1 MAAVLTAVI
10 INTISAMPPNPRI
23 ADEYTAAAPQQ
34 SVSRLLS
41 EAAISKDQ
49 GSASFPAEGT
59 RNVLIL
65 VAGFSDAD
73 LNDVSTASFYDTL
86 FEEGPNNDGFGWKQ
100 YYRDMSNGKL
110 TLNFDVYV
118 VGNVSDTHDY
128 YGENTSP
135 SGDDAHP
142 GQFVAEAVA
151 LGDTTAGGDIDYSKY
166 DNDGDGYVDA
176 VIVIHQGQGEEYTG
190 SKGADN
196 LWSHRWDLYSSNISD
211 NGGAG
216 YNSFAND
223 SDNNGVLEYD
233 GVLINDYAIQPE
245 YLAAPGDTTIG
256 VFVHEFRHILGLV
269 DLYDTSYTTD
279 GIGDWG
285 LMSSG
290 AWLGPD
296 GNGSRPAP
304 LCAWSRERLGWLTVE
319 NAALPPVIRDH
330 SRNPSPSALPVI
342 LFLTAAAGAAVL
354 VRKGKTG
361 YSVILVSLSLISAA
375 ACSGGSSTTVT
386 DIDLADV
393 EVSYKVEKM
402 VINDSEYL
410 LAENKV
416 KKDDTWTE
424 YLSGQGLLIYHVD
437 NGIVT
442 SRYAYNTVNDYSI
455 SGTLGVAVIEADGNG
470 NLLDPDDFDSGSA
483 TDPFYHGNKDYLDS
497 IRTNSGGTAPVT
509 IDSIGDIGDVIP
521 FRVLREN

>member
-23 ADEYTAAAPQQ
+23 ADEYTAAVSQQ
-34 SVSRLLS
+34 SVSRLL
-41 EAAISKDQ
+41 ADTAIAKDQ

-59 RNVLIL
+59 RNVLVL
-65 VAGFSDAD
+65 VADFSDAS
-73 LNDVSTASFYDTL
+73 LNTVSTASFYETL
-86 FEEGPNNDGFGWKQ
+86 FEEGPDSDGFGWKQ
-100 YYRDMSNGKL
+100 YYYDMSNGKL
-110 TLNFDVYV
+110 TLNFDVYD
-118 VGNVSDTHDY
+118 VGSVSDTHDY
-128 YGENTSP
+128 YGANVS
-135 SGDDAHP
+135 SAGDDAHP

-151 LGDTTAGGDIDYSKY
+151 LGHDAGINYSIY

-176 VIVIHQGQGEEYTG
+176 VIVIHQGQGEEYSG
-190 SKGADN
+190 SQGAGADN
-196 LWSHRWDLYSSNISD
+196 IWSHRWNLYSASRDDPD
-211 NGGAG
+211 NDGYGA
-216 YNSFAND
+216 YAADTNND
-223 SDNNGVLEYD
+223 GILEYD

-245 YLAAPGDTTIG
+245 YLASAGDTTIG
-256 VFVHEFRHILGLV
+256 VFVHEFGHILGLV
-269 DLYDTSYTTD
+269 DLYDISYTTD
-279 GIGDWG
+279 GIGKWG
-285 LMSSG
+285 LMSAG

-296 GNGSRPAP
+296 SKGSRPAP
-304 LCAWSRERLGWLTVE
+304 LCAWSREKLGWLTVE
-319 NAALPPVIRDH
+319 NAVLPPATGDR
-330 SRNPSPSALPVI
+330 RKGPSPSALPVI
-342 LFLTAAAGAAVL
+342 LLLTAAAGAAVL
-354 VRKGKTG
+354 VKKGKPG
-361 YSVILVSLSLISAA
+361 YSVLLVSLSLISAA

-386 DIDLADV
+386 DIALADV

-402 VINDSEYL
+402 AINDSEYL

-424 YLSGQGLLIYHVD
+424 YLPGQGLLIYHIN

-497 IRTNSGGTAPVT
+497 IRTNSGETAPVT